1 MFISLLRDG
10 GFGITGV
17 AVPGDQG
24 LTATADARLR
34 SGSGMPVA
42 RKQRSGMVAVGVPN
56 ACRTGEE
63 LQA

>member
-1 MFISLLRDG
+1 MFISLLDDG

-17 AVPGDQG
+17 ATPGDQG

-34 SGSGMPVA
+34 GESVLSAA
-42 RKQRSGMVAVGVPN
+42 RKQRIGMVAVDVPN

-63 LQA
+63 LKA

>member
-1 MFISLLRDG
+1 MFISLLDDG

-17 AVPGDQG
+17 AMPGDQG

-34 SGSGMPVA
+34 GESVITVA
-42 RKQRSGMVAVGVPN
+42 RKARSGLVAVDVPN

-63 LQA
+63 LKA